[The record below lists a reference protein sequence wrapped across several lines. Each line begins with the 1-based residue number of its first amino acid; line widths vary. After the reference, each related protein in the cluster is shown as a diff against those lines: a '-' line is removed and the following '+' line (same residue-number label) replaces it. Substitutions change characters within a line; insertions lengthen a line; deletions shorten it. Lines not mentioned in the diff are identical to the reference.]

1 MSDKVIKCNSCG
13 FPLDASSASHN
24 RIKCPKCGSVNV
36 IEPAKSP
43 SDSDNESVSGGFPLT
58 AGGAAIH
65 KGIVAWIIA
74 NYETAPTDV
83 FEHLR
88 LTGVERLYLPCY
100 LFECYSS
107 IHYSYQIGNKRERV
121 RKISESNDYLE
132 TYTEYSHQNDDYDFS
147 DVVLVSGCS
156 QYSDKIQALY
166 NGAINVANLTDVDN
180 LKRASDVK
188 ELSFDVSFSSAQ
200 AEAKTIVGKR
210 SQEQIVS
217 LLKRS
222 DYKDL
227 HVRDDYRVE
236 YASAPK
242 RILAPLIHVTFAYK
256 DQLGDLWLTGDAERV
271 IEDHFPKS
279 YSYRKSHSESNAKP
293 ADGGC
298 SGCLWCL
305 LVLFGL
311 YLAGA
316 GIVSFFDK
324 SAPTG
329 APFLLLLL
337 GGLVVWLG
345 GYLIVRT
352 DLKNQKIRAE
362 QERLL
367 RERAEVFRQ
376 FLKKQVP
383 LNGVLQKG
391 LRGNPEAFP
400 DDVQTSRHKEF
411 DSNEPKAVLAVQSIG
426 NNKMR
431 VAIVVRN
438 ATSLSL
444 EEAKALVESQPSF
457 TISVPESLASFVQ
470 SRLEKAGATVTRQ
483 S

>member
-1 MSDKVIKCNSCG
+1 MSNKTIKCNSCG
-13 FPLDASSASHN
+13 FPLEASSASQN

-36 IEPAKSP
+36 IETAKNP

-88 LTGVERLYLPCY
+88 ITGVERLYLPCY

-180 LKRASDVK
+180 LNRPSDVK
-188 ELSFDVSFSSAQ
+188 ELSFDISFSSAQ

-210 SQEQIVS
+210 SKDQIIS

-236 YASAPK
+236 YSSAPK
-242 RILAPLIHVTFAYK
+242 RVLVPLIHVTFTYK
-256 DQLGDLWLTGDAERV
+256 EKTGDFWLSGDGERV
-271 IEDHFPKS
+271 VEDHFPKS
-279 YSYRKSHSESNAKP
+279 YSYRKQQSELESKKVK
-293 ADGGC
+293 GGC
-298 SGCLWCL
+298 LGCLPVC
-305 LVLFGL
+305 FGL
-311 YLAGA
+311 YLAIG
-316 GIVSFFDK
+316 GIIEFFDK
-324 SAPTG
+324 SAPSG
-329 APFLLLLL
+329 APFLMFLL
-337 GGLVVWLG
+337 GGLIFGLG
-345 GYLIVRT
+345 AYLLSLPEI
-352 DLKNQKIRAE
+352 KNQKIIAE
-362 QERLL
+362 QGRLKN
-367 RERAEVFRQ
+367 EHIEIFRQ

-391 LRGNPEAFP
+391 LRGKPEAFP
-400 DDVQTSRHKEF
+400 QDVSSQLQKVFPS
-411 DSNEPKAVLAVQSIG
+411 SEPKVKLTVHSIG
-426 NNKMR
+426 NDR
-431 VAIVVRN
+431 VKTIMIIRHGAG
-438 ATSLSL
+438 LSL
-444 EEAKALVESQPSF
+444 RATKNLVDKTPPF
-457 TISVPESLASFVQ
+457 TISVPESMASEIQ
-470 SRLEKAGATVTRQ
+470 NELMNAGATVTRQ

>member
-13 FPLDASSASHN
+13 FPLEASSASQN

-36 IEPAKSP
+36 IETAKSP

-74 NYETAPTDV
+74 NNETAPTDI

-88 LTGVERLYLPCY
+88 ITGVERLYLPCY
-100 LFECYSS
+100 LFDCYSS

-121 RKISESNDYLE
+121 RKINESDDCVE
-132 TYTEYSHQNDDYDFS
+132 TYMEYTHQNDDYDFS
-147 DVVLVSGCS
+147 DVFLVSGCS
-156 QYSDKIQALY
+156 QYSDKIQTLY
-166 NGAINVANLTDVDN
+166 NGAVNVSNLTDVDSLN
-180 LKRASDVK
+180 RPSDVK
-188 ELSFDVSFSSAQ
+188 ELSCDVPFSSAQ

-210 SQEQIVS
+210 SHDLIVS

-256 DQLGDLWLTGDAERV
+256 EKTGDFWLSGDGERV
-271 IEDHFPKS
+271 VEDHFHKS
-279 YSYRKSHSESNAKP
+279 YSYRKQQSELESKKVK
-293 ADGGC
+293 GGC
-298 SGCLWCL
+298 LGCLPAS
-305 LVLFGL
+305 FGL

-316 GIVSFFDK
+316 GIMEFFSK

-337 GGLVVWLG
+337 GGLIFGLG
-345 GYLIVRT
+345 AYLLSLPEI
-352 DLKNQKIRAE
+352 KNQKIIAE
-362 QERLL
+362 QERLKN
-367 RERAEVFRQ
+367 EHIEIFRQ

-391 LRGNPEAFP
+391 LRGKPEAFP
-400 DDVQTSRHKEF
+400 QDVSSQLQKVFPS
-411 DSNEPKAVLAVQSIG
+411 SEPKVKLTVHSIG
-426 NNKMR
+426 NDR
-431 VAIVVRN
+431 VKTIMIIRHGAG
-438 ATSLSL
+438 LSL
-444 EEAKALVESQPSF
+444 RATKNLVDKTPPF
-457 TISVPESLASFVQ
+457 TISVPESMASEIQ
-470 SRLEKAGATVTRQ
+470 SELMNAGATVTRQ

>member
-1 MSDKVIKCNSCG
+1 MSNKVIKCSCCG
-13 FPLDASSASHN
+13 FPLEASSASQR

-36 IEPAKSP
+36 IETAKSP
-43 SDSDNESVSGGFPLT
+43 SSDNESGDVVGGFPLT

-74 NYETAPTDV
+74 NYETAPKDV
-83 FEHLR
+83 FEQLR

-100 LFECYSS
+100 LFECNSS

-121 RKISESNDYLE
+121 RKISESDDCVE

-156 QYSDKIQALY
+156 QYSDKIQTLY
-166 NGAINVANLTDVDN
+166 NGAVNVSNLTDVDN
-180 LKRASDVK
+180 LKRPTDVK
-188 ELSFDVSFSSAQ
+188 EESFDVPFSNAQ

-210 SQEQIVS
+210 SQDQIVS

-236 YASAPK
+236 YSSAPK
-242 RILAPLIHVTFAYK
+242 RILVPLIHVTFIYK
-256 DQLGDLWLTGDAERV
+256 DKAGDFWLSGDAERV
-271 IEDHFPKS
+271 VEESFPKS
-279 YSYRKSHSESNAKP
+279 YLFRKSHSESNP
-293 ADGGC
+293 NPTNGSC
-298 SGCLWCL
+298 LGCLPVC
-305 LVLFGL
+305 FGL

-316 GIVSFFDK
+316 GIVEFFSK

-337 GGLVVWLG
+337 GGLIFGLG
-345 GYLIVRT
+345 CYIIALPDI
-352 DLKNQKIRAE
+352 KQQKIRAE
-362 QERLL
+362 QERLKK
-367 RERAEVFRQ
+367 EHFEIFKQ

-391 LRGNPEAFP
+391 LRGKPEAFP
-400 DDVQTSRHKEF
+400 QDVSSQLQKVFPS
-411 DSNEPKAVLAVQSIG
+411 SEPKVKLTVHSIG
-426 NNKMR
+426 NDR
-431 VAIVVRN
+431 VKTIMIIRHGAG
-438 ATSLSL
+438 LSL
-444 EEAKALVESQPSF
+444 RATKNLVDKTPPF
-457 TISVPESLASFVQ
+457 TISVPESMASEIQ
-470 SRLEKAGATVTRQ
+470 SELKNAGATVTRQ

>member
-13 FPLDASSASHN
+13 FPLEASSASHN
-24 RIKCPKCGSVNV
+24 RIKCPKCGVVNV
-36 IEPAKSP
+36 IETAKSP
-43 SDSDNESVSGGFPLT
+43 SDSDNESVFGGFPLT
-58 AGGAAIH
+58 AGGASIH

-88 LTGVERLYLPCY
+88 ITGVERLYLPCY

-180 LKRASDVK
+180 LNRPSDVK
-188 ELSFDVSFSSAQ
+188 ELSFDVSFSNAQ

-210 SQEQIVS
+210 SKEQIVS

-236 YASAPK
+236 YSSAPK
-242 RILAPLIHVTFAYK
+242 RVLVPLIHVTFTYK
-256 DQLGDLWLTGDAERV
+256 EKTGDFWLSGDGERV
-271 IEDHFPKS
+271 VEDHFPKS
-279 YSYRKSHSESNAKP
+279 YSYRKQQSELESKKVK
-293 ADGGC
+293 GGC
-298 SGCLWCL
+298 LGCLPAS
-305 LVLFGL
+305 FGL

-316 GIVSFFDK
+316 GIMEFFSK

-337 GGLVVWLG
+337 GGLIFGLG
-345 GYLIVRT
+345 AYLLSLPEI
-352 DLKNQKIRAE
+352 KNQKIIAE
-362 QERLL
+362 QERLKN
-367 RERAEVFRQ
+367 EHIEIFRQ

-391 LRGNPEAFP
+391 LRGKPEAFP
-400 DDVQTSRHKEF
+400 QDVSSQLQKVFPS
-411 DSNEPKAVLAVQSIG
+411 SEPKVKLTVHSIG
-426 NNKMR
+426 NDR
-431 VAIVVRN
+431 VKTIMIIRHGAG
-438 ATSLSL
+438 LSL
-444 EEAKALVESQPSF
+444 RATKNLVDKTPPF
-457 TISVPESLASFVQ
+457 TISVPESMASEIQ
-470 SRLEKAGATVTRQ
+470 SELKNAGATVTRQ

>member
-1 MSDKVIKCNSCG
+1 MSNKTIKCNSCG
-13 FPLDASSASHN
+13 FPLDASAASQN

-36 IEPAKSP
+36 IETAKSP

-74 NYETAPTDV
+74 NYETAPKDV
-83 FEHLR
+83 FEELR

-166 NGAINVANLTDVDN
+166 NGAINVANLTQIDN
-180 LKRASDVK
+180 LNRPSDVK
-188 ELSFDVSFSSAQ
+188 ELSFDISFSSAQ

-210 SQEQIVS
+210 SKDRIVS

-236 YASAPK
+236 YSSAPK
-242 RILAPLIHVTFAYK
+242 RIRVPLIHVTFAYK
-256 DQLGDLWLTGDAERV
+256 EKTGDFWLSGDGERV
-271 IEDHFPKS
+271 VEDHFPKS
-279 YSYRKSHSESNAKP
+279 YSYRKQQSELESKIVK
-293 ADGGC
+293 GGC
-298 SGCLWCL
+298 LGCLPAS
-305 LVLFGL
+305 FGL

-316 GIVSFFDK
+316 GIMEFFSK

-329 APFLLLLL
+329 APFLMFLL
-337 GGLVVWLG
+337 GGLIFGLG
-345 GYLIVRT
+345 AYLLSLPEI
-352 DLKNQKIRAE
+352 KNQKIIAE
-362 QERLL
+362 QERLKN
-367 RERAEVFRQ
+367 EHIEIFRQ

-400 DDVQTSRHKEF
+400 QDVSSQLQKVFPS
-411 DSNEPKAVLAVQSIG
+411 SEPKVKLTVHSIG
-426 NNKMR
+426 NDR
-431 VAIVVRN
+431 VKTIMIIRHGAG
-438 ATSLSL
+438 LSL
-444 EEAKALVESQPSF
+444 RATKNLVDKTPPF
-457 TISVPESLASFVQ
+457 TISVPESMASEIQ
-470 SRLEKAGATVTRQ
+470 NELMNAGATVTRQ

>member
-1 MSDKVIKCNSCG
+1 MSNKVIKCSCCG
-13 FPLDASSASHN
+13 FPLEASSASQR

-36 IEPAKSP
+36 IETAKSP
-43 SDSDNESVSGGFPLT
+43 SSDNESGDVVGGFPLT

-74 NYETAPTDV
+74 NYETAPKDV
-83 FEHLR
+83 FEQLR

-100 LFECYSS
+100 LFECNSS

-121 RKISESNDYLE
+121 RKISESDDCVE
-132 TYTEYSHQNDDYDFS
+132 TYTEYTHQNDDYDFS
-147 DVVLVSGCS
+147 DVVLISGCS

-166 NGAINVANLTDVDN
+166 NGAINVDNLTQVDN
-180 LKRASDVK
+180 LNRPSDVK
-188 ELSFDVSFSSAQ
+188 ELSFDISFSNAQ
-200 AEAKTIVGKR
+200 AEAKTIVGKW
-210 SQEQIVS
+210 SQDQIVS

-236 YASAPK
+236 YSSAPK
-242 RILAPLIHVTFAYK
+242 RILAPLIHVTFTYK
-256 DQLGDLWLTGDAERV
+256 DKAGDFWLSGDAERV
-271 IEDHFPKS
+271 VEESFPKS
-279 YSYRKSHSESNAKP
+279 YLFRKSHSESNPNP
-293 ADGGC
+293 ANGSC
-298 SGCLWCL
+298 LGCLPVC
-305 LVLFGL
+305 FGL

-316 GIVSFFDK
+316 GIVEFFSK

-337 GGLVVWLG
+337 GGLIFGLG
-345 GYLIVRT
+345 CYIIALPDI
-352 DLKNQKIRAE
+352 KQQKIRAE
-362 QERLL
+362 QERLKN
-367 RERAEVFRQ
+367 EHFEIFKQ

-391 LRGNPEAFP
+391 LRGKPEAFP

-411 DSNEPKAVLAVQSIG
+411 DSNEPKAVLAVESIG

>member
-13 FPLDASSASHN
+13 FPLEASSASQN
-24 RIKCPKCGSVNV
+24 RIKCPKCEVVNV
-36 IEPAKSP
+36 IETAKSP

-100 LFECYSS
+100 LFDCYSS
-107 IHYSYQIGNKRERV
+107 IHYSYQIGNTRERT
-121 RKISESNDYLE
+121 RKISESFDRLE
-132 TYTEYSHQNDDYDFS
+132 TYTEYTHQNDDYDFS

-166 NGAINVANLTDVDN
+166 NGAINVANLTQIDN

-188 ELSFDVSFSSAQ
+188 ELSFDISFSNAQ

-210 SQEQIVS
+210 SKEQIVS

-236 YASAPK
+236 YSSAPK
-242 RILAPLIHVTFAYK
+242 RVLVPLIHVTFTYK
-256 DQLGDLWLTGDAERV
+256 EKTGDFWLSGDGERV
-271 IEDHFPKS
+271 VEDHFPKS
-279 YSYRKSHSESNAKP
+279 YSYRKQQSELESKIVK
-293 ADGGC
+293 GGC
-298 SGCLWCL
+298 LGCLPAS
-305 LVLFGL
+305 FGL

-316 GIVSFFDK
+316 GIMEFFSK

-337 GGLVVWLG
+337 GGLIFGLG
-345 GYLIVRT
+345 AYLLSLPEI
-352 DLKNQKIRAE
+352 KNQKIIAE
-362 QERLL
+362 QERLKN
-367 RERAEVFRQ
+367 EHIEIFRQ

-391 LRGNPEAFP
+391 LRGKPEAFP